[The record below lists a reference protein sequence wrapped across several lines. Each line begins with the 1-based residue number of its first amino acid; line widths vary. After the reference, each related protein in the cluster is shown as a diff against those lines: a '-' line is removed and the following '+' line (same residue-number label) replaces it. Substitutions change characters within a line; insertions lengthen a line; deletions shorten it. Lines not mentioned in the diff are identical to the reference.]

1 MATAAASM
9 IGSAVIGGLGFSG
22 GSWLFSKID
31 PKNYSKEV
39 KRHNLAIEKL
49 TKERDDWNK
58 RRLKNIDF
66 INSELK
72 KENISITDFRDV
84 DQAMKMY
91 TIVTKNTLPPL
102 PPEPKLKD
110 FYEPSEEMKK
120 YEYAWIIL
128 GTLGLGVILYKFF

>member
-1 MATAAASM
+1 
-9 IGSAVIGGLGFSG
+9 
-22 GSWLFSKID
+22 
-31 PKNYSKEV
+31 
-39 KRHNLAIEKL
+39 
-49 TKERDDWNK
+49 
-58 RRLKNIDF
+58 
-66 INSELK
+66 
-72 KENISITDFRDV
+72 
-84 DQAMKMY
+84 MKMY